1 MHTARRRME
10 VNKER
15 QSIWKEVVVSEIE
28 IKPTIIRLEGL
39 NSTTK
44 HVS

>member
-28 IKPTIIRLEGL
+28 IKLTVIRLEGQS
-39 NSTTK
+39 STTK
-44 HVS
+44 YVS